1 MRKAL
6 KYFIFTIILS
16 FSLCF
21 NVNAECS
28 YAERKALREKAKNI
42 EIVVEPK
49 VEIINSEGNTSF
61 GENEP
66 IVQTKHTFDIHVL
79 NVSEETFVK
88 YYDTVNYETSYI
100 SYEDLTD
107 GVYTFKDE
115 TSDKIITYE
124 FEIYSTIENC
134 SGTLISTK
142 KVKKPKFNIYSTYS
156 ICSEEALSNYSYC
169 KKYITEDFELTED
182 EFMSKVTKIK
192 NANTTTAPVIE
203 EKLKITEIVKK
214 YWYYSIPVVVVIAGT
229 IVIVMIRRKRSEL

>member
-28 YAERKALREKAKNI
+28 YTERKTLREKAKNI

-79 NVSEETFVK
+79 NVSPETFVK
-88 YYDTVNYETSYI
+88 YYDTLTLEERLL
-100 SYEDLTD
+100 SYEDLVD
-107 GVYTFKDE
+107 GIHTFKDE
-115 TSDKIITYE
+115 NSNDIITYT
-124 FEIYSTIENC
+124 FEIYSTMDNC
-134 SGTLISTK
+134 AGKLIDTK
-142 KVKKPKFNIYSTYS
+142 TVKKPKFNIYSNFS
-156 ICSEEALSNYSYC
+156 ICSEEALANYSYC
-169 KKYITEDFELTED
+169 KKYITEELDLTED
-182 EFMSKVTKIK
+182 EFMSKATKIK
-192 NANTTTAPVIE
+192 NANTPTAPVVE
-203 EKLKITEIVKK
+203 EKNKISDLIKK
-214 YWYYSIPVVVVIAGT
+214 YWYLSIPVVVVVAGAAVII
-229 IVIVMIRRKRSEL
+229 IVRRKRSEL